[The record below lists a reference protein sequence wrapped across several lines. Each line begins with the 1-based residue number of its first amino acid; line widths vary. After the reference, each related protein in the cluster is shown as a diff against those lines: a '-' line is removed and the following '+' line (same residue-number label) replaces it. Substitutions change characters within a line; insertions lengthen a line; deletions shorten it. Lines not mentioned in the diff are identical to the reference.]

1 MTKLDRWLL
10 PDGIEEVLPSEA
22 AYIETARR
30 RILDLFNSWGYD
42 LVITPQVEF
51 IDALL
56 TGTAQDLDL
65 QTFKTIDPLSGR
77 LLGFRSD
84 ITPQVTRLD
93 AHWLKADTPARLCYA
108 GSILLTK
115 PRTHTTSRSPIQLGA
130 ELYGNKSTASDIE
143 IISLMLET
151 LALAEITNIHMDLG
165 HVAIFRGL
173 AQAAKLSDELENQ
186 LFDALQRKAID
197 EIAELTAHLPKN
209 QAAMFTA
216 LTELCGNQ
224 DVITNAK
231 KLLAKAPSSV
241 LKALDKLAEIAE
253 QIKLRYPHIP
263 LYFDLGE
270 LRGYQYHTGI
280 VFAAFVP
287 NIGQAIAQGGR
298 YDSAGIAFG
307 RSRPAT
313 GFSSDLKT
321 LVNLG
326 QANFDQHKTAIWA
339 PSGEQVDLYNT
350 IIALRKKGHRVI
362 QALPQQTLANAQEA
376 GCDHYLEFIEN
387 SWQIKSIMVGK

>member
-10 PDGIEEVLPSEA
+10 PDGIEEVLPNEA
-22 AYIETARR
+22 IYVETARR
-30 RILDLFNSWGYD
+30 QILDLFTSWGYD

-93 AHWLKADTPARLCYA
+93 AHWLKGDMPARLCYA

-115 PRTHTTSRSPIQLGA
+115 PRAQTTSRSPIQIGA

-143 IISLMLET
+143 IICLMLET
-151 LALAEITNIHMDLG
+151 LSLADIQHVHMDLG

-173 AQAAKLSDELENQ
+173 AQAAELSAELENQ

-197 EIAELTAHLPKN
+197 EIIELTAHLPKN
-209 QAAMFTA
+209 QAAMFIA
-216 LTELCGNQ
+216 LTDLCGNQ
-224 DVITNAK
+224 NVIINAK
-231 KLLAKAPSSV
+231 KLLAKAPPSV

-253 QIKLRYPHIP
+253 QIKIRYPHIP

-313 GFSSDLKT
+313 GFSTDLKT
-321 LVNLG
+321 LVSLG
-326 QANFDQHKTAIWA
+326 QTQFKQCKSAIWA
-339 PSGEQVDLYNT
+339 PCSNQVDLYTT
-350 IIALRKKGHRVI
+350 IVALRKQGRRVV
-362 QALPQQTLANAQEA
+362 QALPQQTLANALEA
-376 GCDHYLEFIEN
+376 GCDHYLEFIDN
-387 SWQIKSIMVGK
+387 SWQIKSITVGK

>member
-10 PDGIEEVLPSEA
+10 PDGIEEVLPKEA

-30 RILDLFNSWGYD
+30 RILDLFNCWGYD
-42 LVITPQVEF
+42 LVITPHVEY

-65 QTFKTIDPLSGR
+65 QTFKTVDPLSGR

-93 AHWLKADTPARLCYA
+93 AHWLKEEAPARLCYA
-108 GSILLTK
+108 GSVLLTK
-115 PRTHTTSRSPIQLGA
+115 PRAHTTSRSPIQLGA
-130 ELYGNKSTASDIE
+130 ELYGDKSTASDIE

-151 LALAEITNIHMDLG
+151 LALAKVENVHMDLG

-173 AQAAKLSDELENQ
+173 AQASNLSSELENQ

-197 EIAELTAHLPKN
+197 EIEQLTVALPK
-209 QAAMFTA
+209 AEADRFCA
-216 LTELCGNQ
+216 LTTLCGGQ
-224 DVITNAK
+224 EVIANARQV
-231 KLLAKAPSSV
+231 LADAPSSV
-241 LKALDKLAEIAE
+241 LKAIDKLAEIAE
-253 QIKLRYPHIP
+253 QINLRYPHIP

-287 NIGQAIAQGGR
+287 NVGQSIAQGGR

-313 GFSSDLKT
+313 GFSTDLKT

-326 QANFDQHKTAIWA
+326 QADFNDSKQAIWA
-339 PSGEQVDLYNT
+339 PAENQPTLYQK
-350 IIALRKKGHRVI
+350 IAELRQQGQRVI
-362 QALPQQTLANAQEA
+362 QALPEQTLAQASEL
-376 GCDHYLEFIEN
+376 GCSAYLVFIEN
-387 SWQIKSIMVGK
+387 SWHVKPIIVGK

>member
-10 PDGIEEVLPSEA
+10 PDGIEEVLPKEA
-22 AYIETARR
+22 ACIETARR
-30 RILDLFNSWGYD
+30 RILDLFECWGYD
-42 LVITPQVEF
+42 LVITPHVEY

-65 QTFKTIDPLSGR
+65 QTFKTVDPLSGR

-93 AHWLKADTPARLCYA
+93 AHWLKEETPARLCYA

-115 PRTHTTSRSPIQLGA
+115 PRAHTTSRSPIQLGA
-130 ELYGNKSTASDIE
+130 ELYGDKSTASDIE

-151 LALAEITNIHMDLG
+151 LALAEVANVHMDLG

-173 AQAAKLSDELENQ
+173 AQAANLSTELENQ

-197 EIAELTAHLPKN
+197 EIESLTSELP
-209 QAAMFTA
+209 QAQREMFCA
-216 LTELCGNQ
+216 LTTLCGGEE
-224 DVITNAK
+224 VIANAK
-231 KLLAKAPSSV
+231 KLLANAPTAV
-241 LKALDKLAEIAE
+241 LKAIDKLAEIAE
-253 QIKLRYPHIP
+253 QINLRYPHIP

-287 NIGQAIAQGGR
+287 NVGQFIAQGGR

-313 GFSSDLKT
+313 GFSTDLKT

-326 QANFDQHKTAIWA
+326 QADFCNNKQAIWA
-339 PSGEQVDLYNT
+339 PYENQPALCQKV
-350 IIALRKKGHRVI
+350 AELRKQGQRVV
-362 QALPQQTLANAQEA
+362 QALPNQTLADATEI
-376 GCDHYLEFIEN
+376 GCNQYLVFIEN
-387 SWQIKSIMVGK
+387 CWQLKPIIVGK

>member
-10 PDGIEEVLPSEA
+10 PDGIEEVLPNEA
-22 AYIETARR
+22 AFIEAARR
-30 RILDLFNSWGYD
+30 RILDLFKSWGYD

-65 QTFKTIDPLSGR
+65 QTFKTVDPLSGR

-93 AHWLKADTPARLCYA
+93 AHWLKGDAPARLCYS

-115 PRTHTTSRSPIQLGA
+115 PRAHSTSRSPIQLGA
-130 ELYGNKSTASDIE
+130 ELYGDKSTSSDIE

-151 LALAEITNIHMDLG
+151 LALAEVANVHMDLG

-173 AQAAKLSDELENQ
+173 AQAANLSAELENQ

-197 EIAELTAHLPKN
+197 EVAELTVNLSKDE
-209 QAAMFTA
+209 AAMFCA
-216 LTELCGNQ
+216 LTELCGGQ
-224 DVITNAK
+224 EVISNARK
-231 KLLAKAPSSV
+231 QLAKAPASV

-287 NIGQAIAQGGR
+287 NIGQSIAQGGR

-326 QANFDQHKTAIWA
+326 QANFNEYKAAIWA
-339 PSGEQVDLYNT
+339 PHSLDTNLFQT
-350 IIALRKKGHRVI
+350 IADLRKQGHRVI
-362 QALPQQTLANAQEA
+362 QALPDQTLANAKEMN
-376 GCDHYLEFIEN
+376 CDNHLDFVEN
-387 SWQIKSIMVGK
+387 SWQIKPIIVGK

>member
-10 PDGIEEVLPSEA
+10 PDGIEEVLPNEA
-22 AYIETARR
+22 ACIETARR
-30 RILDLFNSWGYD
+30 RILDLFECWGYD
-42 LVITPQVEF
+42 LVITPHVEY

-65 QTFKTIDPLSGR
+65 QTFKTVDPLSGR

-93 AHWLKADTPARLCYA
+93 AHWLKEETPARLCYA

-115 PRTHTTSRSPIQLGA
+115 PRAHTTSRSPIQLGA
-130 ELYGNKSTASDIE
+130 ELYGDKSTASDIE

-151 LALAEITNIHMDLG
+151 LALAKVENIHMDLG

-173 AQAAKLSDELENQ
+173 AQASNLSNELENL

-197 EIAELTAHLPKN
+197 EVCQLTADLPKTE
-209 QAAMFTA
+209 AAMFCA
-216 LTELCGNQ
+216 LTTLCGGEE
-224 DVITNAK
+224 VIANAK
-231 KLLAKAPSSV
+231 QVLANAPASV
-241 LKALDKLAEIAE
+241 LKAIDKLAEIAK
-253 QIKLRYPHIP
+253 QITLRYPHIT

-287 NIGQAIAQGGR
+287 NVGQSIAQGGR

-313 GFSSDLKT
+313 GFSTDLKT

-326 QANFDQHKTAIWA
+326 QADFTNSKQAIWA
-339 PSGEQVDLYNT
+339 PYENQPALCQKM
-350 IIALRKKGHRVI
+350 AELRKQGQRVI
-362 QALPQQTLANAQEA
+362 QALPNQTLTEA
-376 GCDHYLEFIEN
+376 TEMGCDQYLVFIEN
-387 SWQIKSIMVGK
+387 SWQVKPIVAGK